1 MEKDVASKRE
11 ELKNKDEKLE
21 AFLDFIQQERAER
34 KVQDKL
40 NFDVSLRT
48 SRFKKK
54 IIFQAEVKFDNQYT
68 QLNAAIASAEDYTN
82 KFEDVNSS

>member
-21 AFLDFIQQERAER
+21 AVLDFIQQERAER

-48 SRFKKK
+48 SRLKKNH
-54 IIFQAEVKFDNQYT
+54 ISGRSEVR
-68 QLNAAIASAEDYTN
+68 
-82 KFEDVNSS
+82 

>member
-1 MEKDVASKRE
+1 MENDVASNRE
-11 ELKNKDEKLE
+11 QLKNKDEKLE
-21 AFLDFIQQERAER
+21 AVLDFIQQERAER

-54 IIFQAEVKFDNQYT
+54 SYFRQK
-68 QLNAAIASAEDYTN
+68 
-82 KFEDVNSS
+82 

>member
-11 ELKNKDEKLE
+11 ELKNKDERLE
-21 AFLDFIQQERAER
+21 AVLDFIQQERAER

-48 SRFKKK
+48 SRFKK
-54 IIFQAEVKFDNQYT
+54 
-68 QLNAAIASAEDYTN
+68 
-82 KFEDVNSS
+82 NSYFRQK

>member
-21 AFLDFIQQERAER
+21 AVLDFIQQERAER

-48 SRFKKK
+48 SRLKKK
-54 IIFQAEVKFDNQYT
+54 SYFRQK
-68 QLNAAIASAEDYTN
+68 
-82 KFEDVNSS
+82 